1 MKKYILTIMY
11 DEDSD
16 VIEFIQE
23 EIIGTEEIEF
33 ELNKDTIAD
42 LTSEDM
48 ELIMDDK
55 EYGKA

>member
-1 MKKYILTIMY
+1 MY

-23 EIIGTEEIEF
+23 EIVVEEDIKIN
-33 ELNKDTIAD
+33 LNNDTIAN

-48 ELIMDDK
+48 ELIMDSK

>member
-23 EIIGTEEIEF
+23 ENVVEEDIKIN
-33 ELNKDTIAD
+33 LNNDTIAN

-48 ELIMDDK
+48 ELIMDSK
-55 EYGKA
+55 EYGKT

>member
-1 MKKYILTIMY
+1 MY

-23 EIIGTEEIEF
+23 EIICTEEIEF